1 MKKIVVISDTHGS
14 REFLKQIEGVML
26 ESDYVLH
33 LGDGIGDMRPYRDAL
48 GERLVT
54 VRGNCDCSVTADERE
69 LEVEGC
75 TLFLTHGHRY
85 RVKTTLVNVGY
96 AGCEH
101 HAAAVLYGHTH
112 VADVTEFEGIKLI
125 NPGSLS
131 RPMSGV
137 PSYCYLLVY
146 NGKVFPKIVE
156 LGR

>member
-1 MKKIVVISDTHGS
+1 MKKIVVLSDTHGNVEAI
-14 REFLKQIEGVML
+14 RKIEGIL
-26 ESDYVLH
+26 AESDYVIH
-33 LGDGIGDMRPYRDAL
+33 LGDGIGDMKPFRQML
-48 GERLVT
+48 GDRLVT
-54 VRGNCDCSVTADERE
+54 VRGNCDCGLSADERE

-85 RVKTTLVNVGY
+85 RVKTTLVNLGY

-101 HAAAVLYGHTH
+101 RAAAALYGHTH
-112 VADVTEFEGIKLI
+112 VADVSEFEGVKLI

-131 RPMSGV
+131 RPASGV

-156 LGR
+156 RRD